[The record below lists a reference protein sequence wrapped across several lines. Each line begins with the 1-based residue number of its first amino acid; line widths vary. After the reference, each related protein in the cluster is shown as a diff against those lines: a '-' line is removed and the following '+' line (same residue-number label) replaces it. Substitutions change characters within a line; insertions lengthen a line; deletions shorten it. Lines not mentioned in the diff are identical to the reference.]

1 MTLAFTT
8 AAVSSALIA
17 AVLLGVVC
25 GLLGTFVVVRRM
37 ALTGDMLSHAVLPG
51 VVVGLAWNPERNPL
65 LVLACAVAAGVLGSA
80 AMTLILRATRLKADV
95 ALALVLSVF
104 FALGIAMISR
114 LQPAGVQAFLYG
126 QVAAIDR
133 NDLMLL
139 AIVAGLTVT
148 LVPLVFRV
156 LGLVSFDP
164 AFGRLLGLPVRWIE
178 MGFFLLLAVI
188 IVIAMQAVGVVLVTA
203 MLVTPAAAARFCTA
217 SLAKTAWLA
226 CAFGA
231 AGGALGVFISSR
243 GGGLPTGPLMALSVT
258 LVFVIAALAGKRS
271 GVVPTLLRRRRER
284 IRILG
289 EDVLK
294 KLWQREETTGKP
306 AALNEAEIR
315 QSLQGG
321 VDSAFRSLTRASLIT
336 ITGYKVSLTDKGR
349 RRAADQVRAHRLWE
363 RYLTERASYKPDHV
377 HDSAERAEHWMDE
390 DVRRRLE
397 ARLGNPALDPHGSR
411 IPAEEGK
418 EGAP

>member
-1 MTLAFTT
+1 MIAFTV

-17 AVLLGVVC
+17 ALLLGIVC

-37 ALTGDMLSHAVLPG
+37 ALTGDMISHAVLPG
-51 VVVGLAWNPERNPL
+51 IVAGLAWSTSRNPL
-65 LVLACAVAAGVLGSA
+65 VVLACAVAAGVIGS
-80 AMTLILRATRLKADV
+80 MTLSGILRHTRLKADA

-104 FALGIAMISR
+104 FAFGIAMISR

-133 NDLMLL
+133 NDLIL
-139 AIVAGLTVT
+139 LTVVT
-148 LVPLVFRV
+148 LFTAILLPLLFRV
-156 LGLVSFDP
+156 LGIVSFDP
-164 AFGRLLGLPVRWIE
+164 AFSRLLGLPVKWIE
-178 MGFFLLLAVI
+178 TGFFLLLTIV

-217 SLAKTAWLA
+217 SLAKTAGLA

-231 AGGALGVFISSR
+231 AGGVIGVIISSR

-258 LVFVIAALAGKRS
+258 GVFLTAALFGRR
-271 GVVPTLLRRRRER
+271 GGWLPTRHRRRRER

-294 KLWQREETTGKP
+294 KLWHREEATGKP
-306 AALNEAEIR
+306 VALTEAEFK
-315 QSLQGG
+315 QSLPGNINAAFAKL
-321 VDSAFRSLTRASLIT
+321 SAAAFVTIENFKVTLTPSGRKRAASL
-336 ITGYKVSLTDKGR
+336 
-349 RRAADQVRAHRLWE
+349 VRSHRLWE

-377 HDSAERAEHWMDE
+377 HESADRVEHWLDE
-390 DVRRRLE
+390 AGRRRLE
-397 ARLGNPALDPHGSR
+397 ERLGNPDRDPHGSR
-411 IPAEEGK
+411 IPAEDEK
-418 EGAP
+418 EATS